1 MGKLLAV
8 DFENLLEFGSLHFL
22 VLVRYDETCHADYMK
37 LILTNGYFRKVLV
50 EDENAQVQ
58 CLWRQM
64 EATMHIHKPL
74 YKVGSRVRLQ
84 LFLNILNIGR

>member
-1 MGKLLAV
+1 MGKLLAA
-8 DFENLLEFGSLHFL
+8 DFENLFEFGSVHFL
-22 VLVRYDETCHADYMK
+22 VLVRYDETCHANYMK
-37 LILTNGYFRKVLV
+37 LILTNGHFRKVLV

-64 EATMHIHKPL
+64 EATMHVDKPF
-74 YKVGSRVRLQ
+74 YKVRSRVRLQ